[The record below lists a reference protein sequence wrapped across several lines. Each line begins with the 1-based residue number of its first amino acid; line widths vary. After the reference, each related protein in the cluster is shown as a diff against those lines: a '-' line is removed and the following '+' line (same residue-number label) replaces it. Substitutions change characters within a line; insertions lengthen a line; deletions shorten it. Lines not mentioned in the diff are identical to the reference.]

1 MAAQKPL
8 HIEDAADGTIPG
20 RGRGHVLVQGHA
32 GEVAGHDRVQG
43 QGHAPAG
50 GTLDQGLAATHAPA
64 RVQGHTL
71 EARAVPAAQ
80 KNVNRSPQKSK
91 IRRMEWMRQLLW
103 RKSKWTDLIHVLSPD
118 HVQDLD
124 LSLGQDLSRV
134 ASPGP
139 GHAQGLWSEMH

>member
-50 GTLDQGLAATHAPA
+50 GTLD
-64 RVQGHTL
+64 QGHTL